1 MITLSYNPIIINN
14 NAPNQGVG
22 SCKSKS
28 LSGQLKTPAHVYFIP
43 LSQMNLPLLLFLIM
57 LQNHATL
64 SDIRKYLQKELAM
77 IYSEGEVRAMVNI
90 IMEHL
95 GHPSPQAFLNPQH
108 QPGVA
113 SVAQIN
119 EIVSDI
125 HTKRPIQ
132 YILGKTSFLDL
143 SIRINEDALIP
154 RSETEELVHRII
166 NGTKKPPERILDLC
180 TGSGCIA
187 LALKNAFPEAHV
199 TGLDNSIKALKLARS
214 NGEKNQLEVEWV
226 HGDLLSTDSLPIA
239 GKFDLVVSNP
249 PYVRMSEKA
258 LMEENVLD
266 FEPHSALFVADEDPL
281 VFYKAIARLTPE
293 ILPAGS
299 TVWLEINE
307 IFGAEVA
314 DLFEN
319 SGFKQTLIYKDIHE
333 KERFI
338 QARK

>member
-1 MITLSYNPIIINN
+1 
-14 NAPNQGVG
+14 
-22 SCKSKS
+22 
-28 LSGQLKTPAHVYFIP
+28 
-43 LSQMNLPLLLFLIM
+43 MNLPLLLFLIM

-77 IYSEGEVRAMVNI
+77 IYTEVEVRAMVNI

-154 RSETEELVHRII
+154 RPETEEMVHRII
-166 NGTKKPPERILDLC
+166 SGTKTPPGRILDLC

-187 LALKNAFPEAHV
+187 LALKNAFPNAHV
-199 TGLDNSIKALKLARS
+199 TGLDNSAKALKLARS
-214 NGEKNQLEVEWV
+214 NGEENQLEVDWV
-226 HGDLLSTDSLPIA
+226 HGDLLSAESMPIA
-239 GKFDLVVSNP
+239 GEYDLVVSNP
-249 PYVRMSEKA
+249 PYVRMSEMA

-319 SGFKQTLIYKDIHE
+319 SGFKQTTIYKDIHE